1 MNLTGE
7 PTLYLFAGSNGAGK
21 TTFAR
26 AYFRQLVPI
35 PRCLNAAAIARGLSQ
50 LDPERIAVEAGKLL
64 LHEIQDCLESG
75 KSFGLEST
83 LSGTTY
89 AKLMARAHPPTA
101 KSKFT
106 TPGFPSNLL
115 RISAMTSFVSLIWRP
130 KLEKFA

>member
-89 AKLMARAHPPTA
+89 AKLMARA
-101 KSKFT
+101 KSADCQIEIHY
-106 TPGFPSNLL
+106 PWIP
-115 RISAMTSFVSLIWRP
+115 
-130 KLEKFA
+130 